1 LKNCAEAGPAI
12 PTNSAIATVS
22 ATSGPLSVKMRKKD
36 FVGFG
41 IRSVANECQAIA
53 IIADLG
59 RKRAAVNP

>member
-1 LKNCAEAGPAI
+1 M

-22 ATSGPLSVKMRKKD
+22 ASSGPLSVKMRKKD
-36 FVGFG
+36 LFGFG

>member
-1 LKNCAEAGPAI
+1 M

-22 ATSGPLSVKMRKKD
+22 ATSGPLSVKMRKKV
-36 FVGFG
+36 FFEFG
-41 IRSVANECQAIA
+41 IRSVNVSQAIA

>member
-1 LKNCAEAGPAI
+1 M

-22 ATSGPLSVKMRKKD
+22 ATSGPLSVKMRRKD
-36 FVGFG
+36 RFGFG
-41 IRSVANECQAIA
+41 IRSVANEGQAIA

>member
-1 LKNCAEAGPAI
+1 M

-36 FVGFG
+36 FGFG
-41 IRSVANECQAIA
+41 MRSVANECQATA